1 MAAAIT
7 IEKIRTYRPIVTT
20 WWSKYWP
27 GAIAFVVG
35 LFTLSHYVTFAV
47 NLTDSLPQ
55 KVFLILKQEKTVT
68 RGQFAAFPW
77 EHDRPYPAG
86 LTFIKEV
93 AGVPGDVISVDDK
106 REFHVAMQPDKNW
119 MIPDATGQKRP
130 EPAVKSRSLGVA
142 KTEGSVGNMK
152 GVPLELGFTGTIP
165 EGYFYMHAWH
175 KDSLD
180 SRYALL
186 GLVPKEKIVGR
197 AIPLF

>member
-1 MAAAIT
+1 MSSAIT
-7 IEKIRTYRPIVTT
+7 IDKIRAYKPLVTN

-27 GAIAFVVG
+27 FALSFVVG
-35 LFTLSHYVTFAV
+35 LFTLSHYVTFAF

-55 KVFLILKQEKTVT
+55 KMFLVLKQEKVVR
-68 RGQFAAFPW
+68 RGEFAAFPW

-86 LTFIKEV
+86 LTFIKQIGGE
-93 AGVPGDVISVDDK
+93 PGDVITVDAN
-106 REFHVAMQPDKNW
+106 REFSVAMKPYRNG
-119 MIPDATGQKRP
+119 IPGDGTAVTP
-130 EPAVKSRSLGVA
+130 ETTSRSMGVA
-142 KTEGSVGNMK
+142 KKEGTVGSMR

-165 EGYFYMHAWH
+165 DGYFFMHEWS

-186 GLVPKEKIVGR
+186 GLIPKEKIIGR

>member
-7 IEKIRTYRPIVTT
+7 IDKIRTYKPIIAT

-27 GAIAFVVG
+27 AAIAFVVA
-35 LFTLSHYVTFAV
+35 LFTLSHYFTIAV

-55 KVFLILKQEKTVT
+55 KVFLILKQEKTVS

-77 EHDRPYPAG
+77 EGNRPYPAG

-93 AGVPGDVISVDDK
+93 AGVPGDVITMDAS
-106 REFHVAMQPDKNW
+106 REFHVAMQPDTNW
-119 MIPDATGQKRP
+119 MIPDATGKKR
-130 EPAVKSRSLGVA
+130 EPPPVKHRSLGVA
-142 KTEGSVGNMK
+142 KPEGSVGNMK
-152 GVPLELGFTGTIP
+152 GVPLEAGFTGTIP